1 MEDRWLTWAKRLQ
14 AIASTGRHFSR
25 EKFDRERYDDIA
37 AIANDMLAALAQVP
51 VARIESLVSDFATG
65 YATPKVDVRGA
76 LFAGGKILLVK
87 EAGDGL
93 WSLPG
98 GFADVG
104 RSPSENIEKEL
115 WEEAGEPASQGHGSL
130 RRSPQGAA
138 RLPAGRARFLQAV
151 FHLRA
156 DRRRDARPRRRN
168 VGRRL
173 FCPRRSAT
181 PVTRA
186 HDRIRHRSG
195 VRLPAAHAGLV
206 RLNYSTGDGG

>member
-115 WEEAGEPASQGHGSL
+115 WEEAGVRVEATALYAVRHKARHDYRQDARDFYKLFFICEQIDAGMPVHGAETSAVDFFARDDLPPLSRGRTIESDIEAAFDYQPRTPAS
-130 RRSPQGAA
+130 
-138 RLPAGRARFLQAV
+138 F
-151 FHLRA
+151 
-156 DRRRDARPRRRN
+156 D
-168 VGRRL
+168 
-173 FCPRRSAT
+173 
-181 PVTRA
+181 
-186 HDRIRHRSG
+186 
-195 VRLPAAHAGLV
+195 
-206 RLNYSTGDGG
+206 